1 MQRRAIFLS
10 QFKAI
15 ARRINDKPASAVTQL
30 AELLTANPEFLV
42 EDNET
47 LNLFNDM
54 ADAVEQNYPEEALVQ
69 LRQSLTSFWRKI
81 FLQEK
86 IDIFFCGSKE
96 NAATFFSVMNKP
108 EVNNLFFIHIMP
120 EQGIVYESFSAQLAA
135 CQNPVVIYDH
145 SAAEITKIVE
155 IHNAVAV
162 VDYQQLMTLQ
172 ALPLSDFQDMLVS
185 FLQHK
190 HQQAV
195 AKRPQTLILGSSYG
209 YYAFPQNLLKK
220 SVNLSMHSLD
230 LRQALAMMNHYT
242 DDKKI
247 KNIVLM
253 SGYFDVFYEIS
264 KTRMQANIH
273 FLNIFSHY
281 NHKNNI
287 LLSAAK
293 NTDFL
298 LVSDE
303 ELMASLIPL
312 NRGNEKLLQYKQA
325 LDDEARQHQSS
336 SEVEKIRQLTDFL
349 PPEAQLENARHR
361 AGLHNKLS
369 KYQESRATNTRI
381 LHQMCALAKEKGIRI
396 HYVIPPF
403 PPAYFQSLDPQMV
416 ASFRQ
421 VLKSVE
427 SYHFTVHELQG
438 DKSFASSDFRDGDH
452 LNYQGAVKIVK
463 LLKKRG
469 LVL

>member
-42 EDNET
+42 EDDET

-54 ADAVEQNYPEEALVQ
+54 ADAVEKNYPDEALVR
-69 LRQSLTSFWRKI
+69 LRQSLATFWRKI
-81 FLQEK
+81 VLQEK
-86 IDIFFCGSKE
+86 MDIFFCGSKE
-96 NAATFFSVMNKP
+96 NAATFFSVINKSA
-108 EVNNLFFIHIMP
+108 VNNLYFINVSP
-120 EQGIVYESFSAQLAA
+120 EQGILYESFSAQLTA
-135 CQNPVVIYDH
+135 CHNPVVIYDH
-145 SAAEITKIVE
+145 SAAEIKKIIE
-155 IHNAVAV
+155 IHQAVAV
-162 VDYQQLMTLQ
+162 VDYQQLMALQ
-172 ALPLSDFQDMLVS
+172 ALPLSDNQDMLVS

-190 HQQAV
+190 HQQV
-195 AKRPQTLILGSSYG
+195 LTKRPHTVILGSSYG

-230 LRQALAMMNHYT
+230 LRQALAMMNHYVN
-242 DDKKI
+242 DKKI

-287 LLSAAK
+287 LLSKATM
-293 NTDFL
+293 TDFL
-298 LVSDE
+298 SAADE
-303 ELMASLIPL
+303 ELIASLIPL
-312 NRGNEKLLQYKQA
+312 NRDNEKLLQYKQA
-325 LDDEARQHQSS
+325 LDDEARQSQSS
-336 SEVEKIRQLTDFL
+336 SEVEKNLQLTHFL
-349 PPEAQLENARHR
+349 PQPALVENAVHR
-361 AGLHNKLS
+361 AGLHNKS
-369 KYQESRATNTRI
+369 FKYEESRAINTRI
-381 LHQMCALAKEKGIRI
+381 LRQMRTLAEERGIRI

-403 PPAYFQSLDPQMV
+403 PPAYIQSLDPQMV
-416 ASFRQ
+416 ASFRH

-438 DKSFASSDFRDGDH
+438 EKSFVSSDFRDGDH
-452 LNYQGAVKIVK
+452 LNYHGAVKTVK
-463 LLKKRG
+463 ILKKKG